1 MKRLLILFV
10 TVLITLPAAAQLV
23 PFNGLLL
30 DGNGKPIRRAR
41 IYVSD
46 PEKYTQSDKQGRFGL
61 TNVEPNDSLHIR
73 YNKQTYVIP
82 IEGKR
87 SIKIRLVAKQ
97 IQTEE
102 SQQLIDFGMNYVG
115 QREYVGYD
123 SKITGE
129 QLMAT
134 GCTDILS
141 SLSGMIPG
149 LSVTENFET
158 GTYSVSIRSGS
169 FQENSQPLFV
179 VDEVIVPSIDH
190 IQLNQVAYV
199 IVMKDAAVYGFRG
212 GNGAIVV
219 RTKSA
224 ELMSASEGKINSYQ
238 E

>member
-1 MKRLLILFV
+1 
-10 TVLITLPAAAQLV
+10 
-23 PFNGLLL
+23 
-30 DGNGKPIRRAR
+30 
-41 IYVSD
+41 
-46 PEKYTQSDKQGRFGL
+46 
-61 TNVEPNDSLHIR
+61 
-73 YNKQTYVIP
+73 
-82 IEGKR
+82 
-87 SIKIRLVAKQ
+87 
-97 IQTEE
+97 

-123 SKITGE
+123 SKISGE

-141 SLSGMIPG
+141 ALSGLIPG
-149 LSVTENFET
+149 VSVTENFET
-158 GTYSVSIRSGS
+158 GTYTVSIRSGG
-169 FQENSQPLFV
+169 FHENGQPLFV

-238 E
+238 D